1 MVATEKLLEGKKILI
16 VDDEPDVLETLED
29 LLSVCELVTA
39 SSFKEAQ
46 QMLNT
51 RAFDLVILDIMGVE
65 GYKLLEIAAEK
76 KLTAVMLTAHALSP
90 EDTKKSHEKGA
101 AYYLP
106 KEEMV
111 NIARHLNEVLA
122 AQKEG
127 KNTWFS
133 WLDKFASFYDKK
145 FGSDWQDKDK
155 DFWDKFKSYY

>member
-1 MVATEKLLEGKKILI
+1 VANENLLEGKKILI

-29 LLSVCELVTA
+29 LLPVSELAKA

-51 RAFDLVILDIMGVE
+51 QEFDLVILDIMGVE
-65 GYKLLEIAAEK
+65 GYQLLETAVEK

-106 KEEMV
+106 KEEM
-111 NIARHLNEVLA
+111 IHITKHLNIVLA

-133 WLDKFASFYDKK
+133 WLDKFASFYDQK
-145 FGSDWQDKDK
+145 FGSNWQDNDK
-155 DFWDKFKSYY
+155 DFWDKFKIYY